1 MTRVYYCINH
11 TRRIMNIVNP
21 AITPV
26 LKNANVSSAVAL
38 FGSSLS
44 KMQRRIC
51 LRTISPVWHAL
62 RLHGSS
68 PAERGVQEY
77 AKRASQPSTSHLCST
92 PLSGAPPPTADVP
105 LSNFRPCSFTTTHMP
120 ELLELTFTS
129 KAELLFSTESRVDCL
144 VLLYF

>member
-1 MTRVYYCINH
+1 MTRVYDFINY

-26 LKNANVSSAVAL
+26 LKNANVSQCLCCIWKQSEQSAT
-38 FGSSLS
+38 SD
-44 KMQRRIC
+44 

-77 AKRASQPSTSHLCST
+77 TKRASQPSTSHLSST
-92 PLSGAPPPTADVP
+92 PLSGAAPPTPDVP
-105 LSNFRPCSFTTTHMP
+105 LSDFRPCSFTTTHMR
-120 ELLELTFTS
+120 ELLELTSTS
-129 KAELLFSTESRVDCL
+129 KAELLFSTDSRMDCL